1 MEDTEN
7 ITIKTER
14 LFLERTTI
22 TYVEEIFKEFTDE
35 VTKYLRASTP
45 KNIEEEKQWIERT
58 KEKYNQWTAMSLV
71 VTDTSGAFIWNCE
84 IMHLDTQNP
93 ELWLRLKQSARWKGY
108 GKEMIAAL
116 IQRLEN
122 HKRFDYIIYRACT
135 ENIGS
140 RKIAESLGGELQL
153 DEQGNAKILIE
164 HKFDNSSSFE
174 AVEYRIYKK

>member
-58 KEKYNQWTAMSLV
+58 KEKYNQ
-71 VTDTSGAFIWNCE
+71 
-84 IMHLDTQNP
+84 
-93 ELWLRLKQSARWKGY
+93 
-108 GKEMIAAL
+108 
-116 IQRLEN
+116 
-122 HKRFDYIIYRACT
+122 
-135 ENIGS
+135 
-140 RKIAESLGGELQL
+140 
-153 DEQGNAKILIE
+153 
-164 HKFDNSSSFE
+164 
-174 AVEYRIYKK
+174 